1 MIKASNIISSYINN
15 FNQGSCKE
23 SSGYFKRVTK
33 EQRKKLMQPD
43 NELQKGYILHL
54 QKMKNNYLQKLSLLK
69 KILIELTE
77 NPKLTNS
84 ELKLLCEKTK
94 EVLDEMYTECQK
106 DYILGVI
113 TLLHIYYQLP
123 KISREGINNI

>member
-1 MIKASNIISSYINN
+1 
-15 FNQGSCKE
+15 
-23 SSGYFKRVTK
+23 
-33 EQRKKLMQPD
+33 MQPD

-84 ELKLLCEKTK
+84 ELKLLCEK
-94 EVLDEMYTECQK
+94 QK
-106 DYILGVI
+106 KYWMKCIQNVKK
-113 TLLHIYYQLP
+113 TIY
-123 KISREGINNI
+123 